1 MKKIKNKNKMLKR
14 AKKMEKK
21 NRKHKIHRENVVST
35 ERQKVIKIKKV
46 ISRLNLK

>member
-1 MKKIKNKNKMLKR
+1 MKKIKNKQKMLKR
-14 AKKMEKK
+14 AKKMTKK
-21 NRKHKIHRENVVST
+21 NLNHKRHRENVVFA